1 MTAQEYARKQAAN
14 RVNKGSTARVP
25 GTVDRLRIV
34 LPWPPTVNHSTGP
47 TSNGGR
53 YLTAEPRAFRHEVN
67 LRVIAA
73 GCPAFS
79 DEARLSLDITLVPP
93 DRRRRDCDNYAKSLQ
108 DALQICGVYKDDSQ
122 IDELRVVRNDVVIPG
137 EGSAVVVINE
147 RRMG

>member
-34 LPWPPTVNHSTGP
+34 LPFPPTVNHSTGP

-53 YLTAEPRAFRHEVN
+53 YLTAEHRAFRNEVN
-67 LRVIAA
+67 LRVMAA

-93 DRRRRDCDNYAKSLQ
+93 DRRRFDLDNRVKAIQ
-108 DALQICGVYKDDSQ
+108 DALEMCSVYGSDSQ
-122 IDELRVVRNDVVIPG
+122 IDELRVTRHDVVIPG

-147 RRMG
+147 RRNG